1 MDAQSTTHSV
11 FGTDGIRGKVG
22 KFPLTTEGCAKI
34 GWATGCETTDSTN
47 NLILIGRDTRSS
59 GLEFEKALKTGCL
72 HAGANVLMVGV
83 LPTPAVAYLVK
94 ECGACLGLVVSGS
107 HNPVSDNG
115 IKFFSCDGSKISATV
130 EQRIQKRLREP
141 TPPAK
146 NSKLGRTLPAIN
158 ARNRYKQFCQSIIQ
172 PQLELNGIHI
182 VLDCANGACSQLAPE
197 IFEALGAQVTVIGNE
212 PDGMN
217 IHVGC
222 GSTNPAALAQVVVE
236 RKANIG
242 FAFDG
247 DGDRVIVVDATGQ
260 VRDGDYILYAF
271 AKEQNFM
278 GDPLEG
284 VVSTVMANFGLE
296 RALARL
302 GTCLERVDVGDRNV
316 QRRLAQRK
324 WLFGGEPSG
333 HIYCRADSTT
343 GDGIVTAMFVLQTC
357 QRMNSNFESIV
368 ADLEKLPAK
377 LVNVPVNRPDQL
389 TSSEKFR
396 RQIASCQEDCEPAL
410 RVNVRPSGTEPVVRI
425 LVEGVDAKLV
435 ESKATE
441 VANMIFKYIAEK

>member
-1 MDAQSTTHSV
+1 MDAQSTPHSV

-59 GLEFEKALKTGCL
+59 GLEFEEALKSGCL
-72 HAGANVLMVGV
+72 HAGASVLMVGV

-94 ECGACLGLVVSGS
+94 ECGASLGLVVSGS

-115 IKFFSCDGSKISATV
+115 IKFFSCDGSKISTTV
-130 EQRIQKRLREP
+130 EQRIQKRLCEP
-141 TPPAK
+141 TPHAK
-146 NSKLGRTLPAIN
+146 NSKLGQTLPAID
-158 ARNRYKQFCQSIIQ
+158 ARNSYQQFCKSIIQ
-172 PQLELNGIHI
+172 PQLDLQGMHV
-182 VLDCANGACSQLAPE
+182 VLDCANGACSKLAPE
-197 IFEALGAQVTVIGNE
+197 IFEELGAQVTAIGNA
-212 PDGMN
+212 PDGLN

-236 RKANIG
+236 QKADIG

-247 DGDRVIVVDATGQ
+247 DGDRVIVVDSTGQ

-271 AKEQNFM
+271 AKEQNYM
-278 GDPLEG
+278 GSPLEG
-284 VVSTVMANFGLE
+284 VVSTEMANLGLE
-296 RALARL
+296 RALAKL
-302 GTCLERVDVGDRNV
+302 GTRLERVDVGDRNV
-316 QRRLAQRK
+316 QRRLAERN
-324 WLFGGEPSG
+324 WFIGGEPSG
-333 HIYCRADSTT
+333 HIYCRAESTT
-343 GDGIVTAMFVLQTC
+343 GDGILTAIFVLQTC
-357 QRMNSNFESIV
+357 QRLNANFESIV
-368 ADLEKLPAK
+368 GDLEKLPAK
-377 LVNVPVNRPDQL
+377 LVSVPVNRPDQL
-389 TSSEKFR
+389 AHSEKLR
-396 RQIASCQEDCEPAL
+396 QQIASCQADCEPAL

-441 VANMIFKYIAEK
+441 VADMIVKYIAEA